1 MEQNFDIIIGQP
13 LNGRFPALAVYAP
26 LGTASDQLTLDP
38 RAQPLADLLAWA
50 ARSVSPASANLN
62 LAEELGEALYA
73 ALLGG
78 RLGDHLRSAL
88 QHAEAQGG
96 SLRIRL
102 ATDDLTVLSL
112 PWEFLYD
119 RPRGLLFA
127 TDEATPLVRYLSDYA
142 TFGATR
148 SLAASLPLR
157 LLMVVPAV
165 PDLDMAAEI
174 ARVREALDREG
185 LLGGLVE
192 MTALGGPQEAVS
204 LQRLSDLLQDD
215 PQGFDILHFSG
226 HGDTEGG
233 RGNLRF
239 NDDRGGEQWVDGG
252 TLGRLLKRYTQ
263 PQHRPRPL
271 RLAVLNA
278 CEGGVSAPQAYGVRS
293 LLGVAPALIQNGL
306 AAVVAMQYE
315 ILDAAA
321 IAFARAFYR
330 ALTRD
335 TTSGQVDAAVTA
347 ARRALATQFPGHRS
361 FATPVLFVH
370 TADGRIFDL
379 AARPAPVARAV
390 EAAPAPVTDLAPEQE
405 ALLRSYRYRTPANI
419 EEEVSSQRRQLA
431 QARFHRDYLR
441 QQIQE
446 QGSLAPPGLAAAL
459 RRAEEDIVRL
469 EESLEQLEQ
478 AQEAVDV
485 AQIPPQMTIS
495 DYLTPRLS
503 NEALQIFMAPLPEE
517 FDTLDVVQSM
527 RRLAPGFA
535 RRVAAKFASDPDA
548 SDARIAAAV
557 ASRVGQFV
565 AQPGNGYRR
574 APNGRFRRVRF

>member
-1 MEQNFDIIIGQP
+1 MYHNFDVTVGQ
-13 LNGRFPALAVYAP
+13 LVGDVYPALAVYAP
-26 LGTASDQLTLDP
+26 LGTASDQLAINP
-38 RAQPLADLLAWA
+38 KAQPLADLLAWA
-50 ARSVSPASANLN
+50 STSVGPSAANLSQ
-62 LAEELGEALYA
+62 AEDLGDALYRL
-73 ALLGG
+73 LLGG

-88 QHAEAQGG
+88 RHAEDYGHG
-96 SLRIRL
+96 LRLRL
-102 ATDDLTVLSL
+102 AADDLTILSL
-112 PWEFLYD
+112 PWEFLFD
-119 RPRGLLFA
+119 RSRGLLFA
-127 TDEATPLVRYLSDYA
+127 TDEATPLARYLSDYA

-165 PDLDMAAEI
+165 ADLDVAAEI
-174 ARVREALDREG
+174 ARVREALNREG
-185 LLGGLVE
+185 LLGDLVE
-192 MTALGGPQEAVS
+192 LTVLGGPEEPVS
-204 LQRLSDLLQDD
+204 LQRLSDFLQDD
-215 PQGFDILHFSG
+215 EQGFDILHFSG

-233 RGNLRF
+233 RGHLRF
-239 NDDRGGEQWVDGG
+239 NDDRGGDQWVDGG
-252 TLGRLLKRYTQ
+252 TFGRLLKRYTQ

-278 CEGGVSAPQAYGVRS
+278 CEGGVSAPKAYGVRS

-315 ILDAAA
+315 ILDDAA

-335 TTSGQVDAAVTA
+335 TTAGQVDLAVTS

-361 FATPVLFVH
+361 FATPVLFLH
-370 TADGRIFDL
+370 AADGRIFDL
-379 AARPAPVARAV
+379 AQQRTPGIA
-390 EAAPAPVTDLAPEQE
+390 AAPTPPAADLAPAEE
-405 ALLRSYRYRTPANI
+405 ELLRAYRHQTPAGI
-419 EEEVSSQRRQLA
+419 EETVASQRKQLA

-469 EESLEQLEQ
+469 EENLEQLEQ
-478 AQEAVDV
+478 AQEAVET

-495 DYLTPRLS
+495 DYLAARLS
-503 NEALQIFMAPLPEE
+503 NEALQILLAPLPDE
-517 FDTLDVVQSM
+517 FNTLDVVQSM

-535 RRVAAKFASDPDA
+535 RRVAAKFAGNPEA
-548 SDARIAAAV
+548 SDEQIAAAI
-557 ASRVGQFV
+557 AGRLGQFV

-574 APNGRFRRVRF
+574 APGGRFRRVRF